1 MGKYIISRN
10 AVSLAAQEEEEAAHP
25 GVYEPPIR
33 NSGLLSGMENVLSV
47 MQSILL

>member
-1 MGKYIISRN
+1 VVRVGVR
-10 AVSLAAQEEEEAAHP
+10 EEEEAAHP

-33 NSGLLSGMENVLSV
+33 NFGLLSGIENVLSV